1 VPTLLRY
8 WRRLLRRDRLERE
21 LDDEL
26 RATLDLL
33 IDEKRRAGMTPEAA
47 VRAARLELGGV
58 ESLKEQV
65 RDVVGVRV
73 IDDLR
78 RDCRLA
84 VRTLRAGP
92 IVTGAAVLSLALAI
106 GANTAVFSMVNGLV
120 LRTLPVRDPA
130 GLVFLSDARVAPRV
144 RVWEYSFWQQIQ
156 QRPQLF
162 EFVAASSLT
171 RFNLA
176 SGGESQ
182 FVEGMWATGSFFDTL
197 GVAPVL
203 GRTFSDVDDRRGGG
217 PDGPVTV
224 ISHAYWQRAFGGG
237 TDVIGRVVRLNMVP
251 FTIVGVMPSGFFG
264 TEVGRTFDVIA
275 PLHTEP
281 LVRGRDAGIDNP
293 GTNFL
298 SVIARLAPGQTMD
311 SAAAEL
317 RRVQPAIRTATMPAR
332 GGTLPQAFLD
342 QYLRDPFV
350 LAPAETGFSN
360 LRLQYQRPLLVIT
373 AVVAL
378 VLLIACVNIA
388 NLLLARAMARRHE
401 LQVRLALGASR
412 WRLARQLFTE
422 SLVLSAAGAALGV
435 GIAPPIGRFLVGQL
449 TTPTNVV
456 FLDTSLDLRVLA
468 FSIAVTVITAL
479 LFGTSPAFRAARV
492 SLVDALKVRGHAAGE
507 PRGGPAGWLV
517 VVQVALSV
525 TLVVAAGLFLRS
537 FASLASRELG
547 FEAERVLVVTIDPER
562 AAVDVSQRRALYRRV
577 RAAVL
582 AVPDVREAA
591 LSHRTPITTG
601 GFTPQVAVDGRAP
614 AVIHDEVFGNLISP
628 GWLRTYGMPLVA
640 GRDITERD
648 RGGAPRVAI
657 VNETFARRYL
667 AGGSPQGRIITIFP
681 GTPRAL
687 RLEVVGV
694 AADAVY
700 FSAREPVPPSWYG
713 AIDQFEVDGFPFSPV
728 RLSVR
733 PGAGSPAALTKDVE
747 AAIVAVDPQLALT
760 FRPLAEQVDASL
772 TRERL
777 MAQLAA
783 FFGGFSLLLA
793 GIGLYGVT
801 AYAISRRRAEIGIRM
816 ALGAA
821 PRGVVRLVAGQV
833 TMLVAT
839 GIGVGAALSL
849 WAARF
854 VGGLIYGLQPRDPS
868 TLIGAVIVLSVTAA
882 LAGWVPV
889 RRAVRTDP
897 AAVLRES

>member
-1 VPTLLRY
+1 
-8 WRRLLRRDRLERE
+8 
-21 LDDEL
+21 
-26 RATLDLL
+26 
-33 IDEKRRAGMTPEAA
+33 M
-47 VRAARLELGGV
+47 
-58 ESLKEQV
+58 
-65 RDVVGVRV
+65 
-73 IDDLR
+73 
-78 RDCRLA
+78 C
-84 VRTLRAGP
+84 
-92 IVTGAAVLSLALAI
+92 
-106 GANTAVFSMVNGLV
+106 
-120 LRTLPVRDPA
+120 
-130 GLVFLSDARVAPRV
+130 
-144 RVWEYSFWQQIQ
+144 
-156 QRPQLF
+156 
-162 EFVAASSLT
+162 
-171 RFNLA
+171 
-176 SGGESQ
+176 
-182 FVEGMWATGSFFDTL
+182 
-197 GVAPVL
+197 
-203 GRTFSDVDDRRGGG
+203 
-217 PDGPVTV
+217 
-224 ISHAYWQRAFGGG
+224 
-237 TDVIGRVVRLNMVP
+237 
-251 FTIVGVMPSGFFG
+251 
-264 TEVGRTFDVIA
+264 
-275 PLHTEP
+275 
-281 LVRGRDAGIDNP
+281 
-293 GTNFL
+293 
-298 SVIARLAPGQTMD
+298 
-311 SAAAEL
+311 
-317 RRVQPAIRTATMPAR
+317 
-332 GGTLPQAFLD
+332 
-342 QYLRDPFV
+342 
-350 LAPAETGFSN
+350 
-360 LRLQYQRPLLVIT
+360 
-373 AVVAL
+373 
-378 VLLIACVNIA
+378 
-388 NLLLARAMARRHE
+388 
-401 LQVRLALGASR
+401 
-412 WRLARQLFTE
+412 
-422 SLVLSAAGAALGV
+422 
-435 GIAPPIGRFLVGQL
+435 
-449 TTPTNVV
+449 V

-492 SLVDALKVRGHAAGE
+492 SLVDALKERGHAAGE

-537 FASLASRELG
+537 FASLAWRELG
-547 FEAERVLVVTIDPER
+547 FQAEQVLVVTIDPER
-562 AAVDVSQRRALYRRV
+562 TTVDLSQRRALYQRV

-614 AVIHDEVFGNLISP
+614 AVIQDEVFGNLISP

-713 AIDQFEVDGFPFSPV
+713 AIDQFDIDGFPFPPV

-747 AAIVAVDPQLALT
+747 AAIVAVDPHLALT
-760 FRPLAEQVDASL
+760 FRPLAEQVEASL

-849 WAARF
+849 WAAKF

-868 TLIGAVIVLSVTAA
+868 TLIGAVIVLSATAA
-882 LAGWVPV
+882 LAGWFPV

-897 AAVLRES
+897 GGGASRKLNERKVT

>member
-1 VPTLLRY
+1 MLTLLRY

-47 VRAARLELGGV
+47 GRAARLELGGV

-73 IDDLR
+73 VDDLR

-84 VRTLRAGP
+84 VRTLRAAP
-92 IVTGAAVLSLALAI
+92 IVSGAAVLSLALAI
-106 GANTAVFSMVNGLV
+106 GANTAVFAIVNGLV
-120 LRTLPVRDPA
+120 LRTLPVREPA
-130 GLVFLSDARVAPRV
+130 GLVFLTDARVAPRV

-156 QRPQLF
+156 RRPQLF
-162 EFVAASSLT
+162 EAVAASSLT

-176 SGGESQ
+176 AGGESR
-182 FVEGMWATGSFFDTL
+182 FVEGLWATGSFFDTL
-197 GVAPVL
+197 GVAPIL
-203 GRTFSDVDDRRGGG
+203 GRTFTDVDDRRGGG

-224 ISHAYWQRAFGGG
+224 ISHAYWQRAFGG
-237 TDVIGRVVRLNMVP
+237 TPDVIGRGVRLNMVP
-251 FTIVGVMPSGFFG
+251 FTIVGVMPRGFFG
-264 TEVGRTFDVIA
+264 TEVGRAFDFIV

-298 SVIARLAPGQTMD
+298 SVIARLGPGQTVE
-311 SAAAEL
+311 SASAGL
-317 RRVQPAIRTATMPAR
+317 QRVQPAIREAVMPASD
-332 GGTLPQAFLD
+332 GLLPQAFLE

-350 LAPAETGFSN
+350 LAPAETGLSN
-360 LRLQYQRPLLVIT
+360 LRLQYERPLLVIT

-388 NLLLARAMARRHE
+388 NLLMARAMARRHE

-422 SLVLSAAGAALGV
+422 SLILSAAGAALGV
-435 GIAPPIGRFLVGQL
+435 AIAPPLGRFLVGQL
-449 TTPTNVV
+449 TTPSNAV
-456 FLDTSLDLRVLA
+456 FLDTSLDVRVLA
-468 FSIAVTVITAL
+468 FSIVVTVITAL
-479 LFGTSPAFRAARV
+479 LFGTSPAYRAARV
-492 SLVDALKVRGHAAGE
+492 PLVDALRERGHAAGTQH
-507 PRGGPAGWLV
+507 GGLASWLV
-517 VVQVALSV
+517 VAQVALSV
-525 TLVVAAGLFLRS
+525 TLVVAAGLFVRS

-562 AAVDVSQRRALYRRV
+562 TAVDVSQRRALYRRV
-577 RAAVL
+577 RDAVL
-582 AVPDVREAA
+582 AVPDVRNAA
-591 LSHRTPITTG
+591 VSYLTPIATG
-601 GFTPQVAVDGRAP
+601 GMTPQVEVTGRVP
-614 AVIHDEVFGNLISP
+614 AIVNDEVFGNMISP
-628 GWLRTYGMPLVA
+628 GWLNTYGTPLVA
-640 GRDITERD
+640 GRDITGQD

-657 VNETFARRYL
+657 VNETFVRRYF
-667 AGGSPQGRIITIFP
+667 AGGSPLGRTLTIFP

-687 RLEVVGV
+687 RFEVVGV
-694 AADAVY
+694 VADAVY
-700 FSAREPVPPSWYG
+700 FSARTPVPPSWYA
-713 AIDQFEVDGFPFSPV
+713 AIDQFDVDGFPFSPV

-733 PGAGSPAALTKDVE
+733 PRAGSPAALTKRVE
-747 AAIVAVDPQLALT
+747 AAIGGVDPQLALT
-760 FRPLAEQVDASL
+760 FLPLAEQVEASL

-777 MAQLAA
+777 LAQLGA

-793 GIGLYGVT
+793 GMGLYGVT

-839 GIGVGAALSL
+839 GIGIGAALSL
-849 WAARF
+849 WASKF

-868 TLIGAVIVLSVTAA
+868 TLIGAIIVLSATAA
-882 LAGWVPV
+882 LAGWFPV